1 MTKGAEVTIEGVEVH
16 FDAPRAGRR
25 GRERVLALPSTDLVL
40 ERGRFTALVGPS
52 GCGKSTLM
60 NVVAGFQPTSAGE
73 VLLDGRP
80 IAAQSDRIGVVFQQ
94 YALFPWMTALGNV
107 RFALRSFWLDQ
118 AEEKARAEE
127 ALAEVGLADHMRKFP
142 AQLSGGM
149 RQRVALARSFV
160 RRPALL
166 LMDEPFG
173 ALDAQTRL
181 SMHHLLSRIFVKAG
195 ATILFITHDID
206 EALMLA
212 DRVLVMSPGPGRIL
226 RDYALDMPRP
236 RNPAEFPPE
245 MTAIKAEILELL
257 HPSFNQSPAGA

>member
-1 MTKGAEVTIEGVEVH
+1 MTTGAEVILKGVEVR
-16 FDAPRAGRR
+16 FNRA
-25 GRERVLALPSTDLVL
+25 VALPATDLTL

-60 NVVAGFQPTSAGE
+60 NVVAGFQPLSAGE

-107 RFALRSFWLDQ
+107 RFALRSLGLGR

-127 ALAEVGLADHMRKFP
+127 ALAEVGLSDHMRKYP

-181 SMHHLLSRIFVKAG
+181 SMHRLLSRIFLKAG
-195 ATILFITHDID
+195 ATVLFITHDID

-226 RDYALDMPRP
+226 RDYAIDLPRP
-236 RNPAEFPPE
+236 RNPAELPH
-245 MTAIKAEILELL
+245 AVKAEILDLL
-257 HPSFNQSPAGA
+257 HPAFSQTCPPST

>member
-1 MTKGAEVTIEGVEVH
+1 MTGAEVTISGVEVQ
-16 FDAPRAGRR
+16 FDAPRGSAKG
-25 GRERVLALPSTDLVL
+25 RVLALPATDLVL

-60 NVVAGFQPTSAGE
+60 NVVAGFQPVSAGE
-73 VLLDGRP
+73 VRLDGRP
-80 IAAQSDRIGVVFQQ
+80 IGPQSERIGVVFQQ

-107 RFALRSFWLDQ
+107 RFALRSLRLGL
-118 AEEKARAEE
+118 AEEKARAIQ

-142 AQLSGGM
+142 GQLSGGM

-181 SMHHLLSRIFVKAG
+181 SMHQLLSRIFLKSG
-195 ATILFITHDID
+195 TTILFITHDID

-226 RDYALDMPRP
+226 RDCVLDHPRP
-236 RNPAEFPPE
+236 RSPAQFPPDITE
-245 MTAIKAEILELL
+245 LKAEILDLL
-257 HPSFNQSPAGA
+257 HPSFNQAPAAG